1 LIGPGFAASNSVTR
15 DLQISLRDLPD
26 PIAMEFAA
34 EFQVSTAYHPVSP
47 GFFER
52 MVTESMKLPPR
63 LWRIAIEYQVEYDDT
78 Q

>member
-1 LIGPGFAASNSVTR
+1 
-15 DLQISLRDLPD
+15 
-26 PIAMEFAA
+26 MEFAA

-63 LWRIAIEYQVEYDDT
+63 LWRIAIEYQVEFDDT